1 MREKLDNL
9 YWAWEM
15 NVADRLEGMYC
26 KWKYDFMEKFVKDE
40 EGDSNMVAVIV
51 LIVIV
56 IVVGG
61 VFQDKLKGAV
71 ENIFENLTGFIDRSA
86 Q

>member
-1 MREKLDNL
+1 MGEKLDNL

-15 NVADRLEGMYC
+15 NVADRLEGQCC
-26 KWKYDFMEKFVKDE
+26 KWKYDFMEKFVRDE

-56 IVVGG
+56 LMVGAVFKEKLG
-61 VFQDKLKGAV
+61 VAV
-71 ENIFENLTGFIDRSA
+71 ENVMQRFTELVE
-86 Q
+86 

>member
-56 IVVGG
+56 IAVGT
-61 VFQDKLKGAV
+61 VFKRELETAV
-71 ENIFENLTGFIDRSA
+71 TDVMQRFTDLIKK
-86 Q
+86 

>member
-71 ENIFENLTGFIDRSA
+71 EDIFKNLSSFIGKSA
-86 Q
+86 

>member
-15 NVADRLEGMYC
+15 KVADRLEGLCC
-26 KWKYDFMEKFVKDE
+26 KWKYDFMEKFVRDE

-56 IVVGG
+56 IVVGAL
-61 VFQDKLKGAV
+61 FQDRLKGAV
-71 ENIFENLTGFIDRSA
+71 GDIFDNLSSFINRSKL
-86 Q
+86 

>member
-15 NVADRLEGMYC
+15 NVADRVEGMYC

-56 IVVGG
+56 IAVGT
-61 VFQDKLKGAV
+61 VFKRELETAV
-71 ENIFENLTGFIDRSA
+71 TDVMQRFTDLIKK
-86 Q
+86 

>member
-56 IVVGG
+56 IAIGT
-61 VFQDKLKGAV
+61 VFRRELETAV
-71 ENIFENLTGFIDRSA
+71 NDVMQRFTELIKK
-86 Q
+86 

>member
-56 IVVGG
+56 IAVGT
-61 VFQDKLKGAV
+61 VFKRELETAV
-71 ENIFENLTGFIDRSA
+71 TDVMQRCTDLIKK
-86 Q
+86 

>member
-56 IVVGG
+56 IAVGT
-61 VFQDKLKGAV
+61 VYKRELETAV
-71 ENIFENLTGFIDRSA
+71 TDVMQSLTDLIKK
-86 Q
+86 

>member
-1 MREKLDNL
+1 MREKVESMMWNCKVYMESTVENFL
-9 YWAWEM
+9 M
-15 NVADRLEGMYC
+15 N
-26 KWKYDFMEKFVKDE
+26 E

-56 IVVGG
+56 IAV
-61 VFQDKLKGAV
+61 GAV
-71 ENIFENLTGFIDRSA
+71 FRDNLEDAVDAVFSKLTGFIE

>member
-15 NVADRLEGMYC
+15 NVAFRLVGMYC

-56 IVVGG
+56 IAVGT
-61 VFQDKLKGAV
+61 VFKRELETAV
-71 ENIFENLTGFIDRSA
+71 TDVMQRFTDLIKK
-86 Q
+86 

>member
-56 IVVGG
+56 IAVGT
-61 VFQDKLKGAV
+61 VFKRELETAV
-71 ENIFENLTGFIDRSA
+71 SDVMQRFTDLIKK
-86 Q
+86 

>member
-40 EGDSNMVAVIV
+40 EGDSNMVAGVV

-56 IVVGG
+56 IAVGT
-61 VFQDKLKGAV
+61 VFKRELETAV
-71 ENIFENLTGFIDRSA
+71 TDVMQRFTDLIKK
-86 Q
+86 